1 MITLLVLY
9 VSDLAAS
16 RRFYSLLGLDLTE
29 QRHGGGPVHFAA
41 ELPGGLVME
50 LYPAG
55 EKAVT
60 RTRLG
65 FMVGDRATV
74 ADALRRNG
82 FTVKRQSLVIDP
94 DGNRVELGDVKVIS
108 QQETESALAA
118 GLGQEQVEW
127 LDDDGDE
134 NVVERP

>member
-9 VSDLAAS
+9 VSDLDRS
-16 RRFYSLLGLDLTE
+16 RIFYELLGLDLTE
-29 QRHGGGPVHFAA
+29 EAHGGGLVHYSA
-41 ELPGGLVME
+41 ELPGGLVLE

-55 EKAVT
+55 GKVT

-65 FMVGDRATV
+65 FLVSDRAAV
-74 ADALRRNG
+74 ADALRKAG

-94 DGNRVELGDVKVIS
+94 DGNRVQLEDAEAIPQREADATATAGPGQDEL
-108 QQETESALAA
+108 
-118 GLGQEQVEW
+118 EW